1 MNSNV
6 LVSLIVAVYKDLEA
20 LKLIVESLGKQ
31 TYSNFELIVA
41 EDNNSQEIR
50 DYIKSIRNIR
60 IKHTQQDDKGI
71 RKSRSINNAIL
82 ASSGEYLI
90 FIDGDCI
97 PYSTFIDS
105 HVKLSEKGHIL
116 SGRRINLGKFYSSS
130 IRRGLISSRLVEK
143 SFPLNIPLM
152 LLDKAS
158 HIEQGVYIQPA
169 GWLYTKLIS
178 KRKRNTNLL
187 GCNFSCFR
195 SDILAI
201 NGFDESYEGTAV
213 GDDTDLEWRFTANGL
228 NIKSCK
234 NACNIFHLHHT
245 SEHRM
250 VDSSKEIKL
259 MNERKINNI
268 FYCENGLS
276 RH

>member
-1 MNSNV
+1 MKSN
-6 LVSLIVAVYKDLEA
+6 LTVSLIVAVYKDLEA
-20 LKLIVESLGKQ
+20 LKLIIKSLEKQ
-31 TYSNFELIVA
+31 TYTNFELVVA
-41 EDNNSQEIR
+41 EDNDSQEIR
-50 DYIKSIRNIR
+50 DYVESINSIK
-60 IKHTQQDDKGI
+60 IKHTQQDDNGI

-82 ASSGEYLI
+82 ASSGDYLI

-97 PYSTFIDS
+97 PYTTFIES

-116 SGRRINLGKFYSSS
+116 SGRRINLGKVYSKSIRKELFSSS
-130 IRRGLISSRLVEK
+130 LIEK
-143 SFPLNIPLM
+143 SFLLNIPLM

-158 HIEQGVYIQPA
+158 HIEQGIFTQPDGWVYSN
-169 GWLYTKLIS
+169 LIS

-195 SDILAI
+195 SDMLGI

-213 GDDTDLEWRFTANGL
+213 GDDTDLEWRFNANEL
-228 NIKSCK
+228 SIKSCK
-234 NACNIFHLHHT
+234 NACNIFHLYHT
-245 SEHRM
+245 SEHRI

-259 MNERKINNI
+259 MNKRKNNNV

-276 RH
+276 SH